1 MIPLN
6 DFVISTENTTDL
18 SEKLIRETGVEVIP
32 MSFYMDGVNY
42 DNVTATISVQEFY
55 ARMRNKSMPT
65 TSMINPD
72 QAYLFME
79 KFVKEGKDVLHL
91 AFSSALSGTYESFCT
106 AAKKLE
112 AEYPG
117 RRVRVVDS
125 RAASMGEGLFVWH
138 VAKKRAEGADFE
150 ATEAYAR
157 SIVQNVCHYF
167 TVDDLNHLH
176 RGGRVSKATA
186 ILGTILK
193 IKPLLHVDEQGRLIN
208 IGKVR
213 GRKAS
218 LQWLVDKM
226 KSKLCELENPVVFIS
241 HGDCLDD
248 AEYVRALVQEQTGI
262 KRFEINYIGPIIG
275 THSGPG
281 TVALFFLGRDRTE
294 TGDQE

>member
-1 MIPLN
+1 MN

-18 SEKLIRETGVEVIP
+18 TEKLIGETGVEVIP
-32 MSFYMDGVNY
+32 MSYYMDGVNY
-42 DNVTATISVQEFY
+42 DNVTTTLPVPEFY

-72 QAYLFME
+72 QAYQFLE
-79 KFVKEGKDVLHL
+79 QFVKEGKDVLHL
-91 AFSSALSGTYESFCT
+91 AFSSALSGTYESFES

-112 AEYPG
+112 EAYPG
-117 RRVRVVDS
+117 RKVRVVDS

-138 VAKKRAEGADFE
+138 VAKKRAEGAALE
-150 ATEAYAR
+150 ETAAYAQ

-167 TVDDLNHLH
+167 TVDDLHHLH

-193 IKPLLHVDEQGRLIN
+193 IKPVLHVDEQGRLIN

-218 LQWLVDKM
+218 LAWLVEKM
-226 KSKLCELENPVVFIS
+226 KSKLCELDLSLI
-241 HGDCLDD
+241 H
-248 AEYVRALVQEQTGI
+248 I
-262 KRFEINYIGPIIG
+262 
-275 THSGPG
+275 
-281 TVALFFLGRDRTE
+281 
-294 TGDQE
+294 

>member
-1 MIPLN
+1 MN

-18 SEKLIRETGVEVIP
+18 TEKLVKEAGVEVIP
-32 MSFYMDGVNY
+32 MSYYMDGVNY
-42 DNVTATISVQEFY
+42 DNVTSTLPVQEFY

-79 KFVKEGKDVLHL
+79 QFVKEGKDVLHL
-91 AFSSALSGTYESFCT
+91 AFSSALSGTYESFRF

-112 AEYPG
+112 EAYPG
-117 RRVRVVDS
+117 RKVRVVDS
-125 RAASMGEGLFVWH
+125 KAASMGEGLFVWH
-138 VAKKRAEGADFE
+138 VAKKRAEGADFD
-150 ATEAYAR
+150 ATEAYAQ

-193 IKPLLHVDEQGRLIN
+193 IKPVLHVDEQGRLIN

-218 LQWLVDKM
+218 LAWLVEKM

-241 HGDCLDD
+241 HGDCIDD
-248 AEYVRALVQEQTGI
+248 AEYVRALVQEATGI
-262 KRFEINYIGPIIG
+262 KRFEMNHIGPIIG

-281 TVALFFLGRDRTE
+281 TVALFFLGKNRTE
-294 TGDQE
+294 AGE